1 MPLASLLLMPSA
13 SGPLPSASRQEPP
26 PCYANFCRLVSTPE
40 EVLLDFATVPENSAV
55 VPIAARVALTYT
67 AAKRLEQSLEAV
79 IERHECLF
87 GYLEPEPTKRLVPG
101 LHPPADDWF
110 SV

>member
-1 MPLASLLLMPSA
+1 MPSA

-40 EVLLDFATVPENSAV
+40 EVLLDFATVPENPAV
-55 VPIAARVALTYT
+55 VSIVARIALTYT
-67 AAKRLEQSLEAV
+67 AAKRLAQSLEAV
-79 IERHECLF
+79 IERHERLF
-87 GYLEPEPTKRLVPG
+87 GYLEPEPAKRLVPG

-110 SV
+110 SM